1 MQPPK
6 TDTEIQAMRE
16 GGKIL
21 AGILRGIRDVAK
33 PGVSEREVDA
43 WVEKEIVRRG
53 AIATYKTEEVQ
64 FPGVI
69 CISVN
74 DEIVHSPATEYVF
87 KKGDVAKFDLVI
99 TYKGMKTDSAFT
111 MVIGEDPK
119 GDVKRL
125 LDATEQS
132 LYAAIDM
139 IQGPV
144 KTGDIGATV
153 SKVLEDAGLGV
164 VKELVGHGIG
174 HEMHMAPEVPN
185 WGTKGQGVL
194 LKPGDTIAIEPM
206 ATLGSAQLKLD
217 SDGWTFSTRDGSL
230 SAHFEHTIL
239 ITKDGAEVLTQI

>member
-87 KKGDVAKFDLVI
+87 KEGDVAKFDLVI